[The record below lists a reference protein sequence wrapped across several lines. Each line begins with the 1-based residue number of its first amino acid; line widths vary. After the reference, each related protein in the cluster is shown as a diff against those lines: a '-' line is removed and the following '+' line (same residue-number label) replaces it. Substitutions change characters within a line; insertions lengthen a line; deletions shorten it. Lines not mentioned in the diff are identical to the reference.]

1 MHCYKET
8 YFIII
13 KGLIKTCCNEYF
25 DKARSFETN
34 LLLLLFYYFFI
45 FIILVSFESTVLLRK
60 EMEQYVARL
69 VN

>member
-34 LLLLLFYYFFI
+34 LLLLFFYYFFY
-45 FIILVSFESTVLLRK
+45 FYFYFESTVLLRK